1 MPELS
6 TNSCRRFAE
15 SANCSNRAASFL
27 FEAINRLCVVLSE
40 AGVIRP
46 HLEEQ
51 ALLNAAQKKIGLFD
65 FGNENFREGLSVLL
79 DSARRDVKFHVLGQ
93 LSFRDFI
100 VRMLTNR
107 LLLCEARKH
116 WTKEMVPLKPP
127 LIVTGL
133 ARSGTTFLHRLLG
146 QDPANRVLPLWKL
159 LKPVPD
165 GNGRDRHRL
174 QTELQL
180 RMMACIAPDL
190 DKKHYTRADTPE
202 ECIVLLASSFVSLIY
217 YAMAPVYSYA
227 EWYMKHDLLTGYK
240 EYRTQLELLQQ
251 SVPYSRLAL
260 KAPDHMAALDV
271 IEKVIPEAMVVQ
283 SHRDPTECV
292 HSVNSLQL
300 SLYSMMVRE
309 LDAKKMVKANLDYLA
324 NEMERNMAYHGSGR
338 NNIFHVSY
346 KALVYDPLACMKA
359 IYEHFR
365 LHFTE
370 AFEKNIVKYIQLN
383 PKGGRGMHHY
393 RQKLFGLRDE
403 EIMERFSPY
412 TNQFL
417 EYL

>member
-1 MPELS
+1 MAEPS
-6 TNSCRRFAE
+6 TTSCRRSTE
-15 SANCSNRAASFL
+15 SANCANRAASFL
-27 FEAINRLCVVLSE
+27 FEAVNRLCAVLTES
-40 AGVIRP
+40 GVIRP

-65 FGNENFREGLSVLL
+65 FGNENFREGLNVLL
-79 DSARRDVKFHVLGQ
+79 DSTKRDVKFHVLGQ

-107 LLLCEARKH
+107 LLLFEVRKH
-116 WTKEMVPLKPP
+116 RTEEMVPLKPP
-127 LIVTGL
+127 LIVTGP

-174 QTELQL
+174 RTELQL

-227 EWYMKHDLLTGYK
+227 EWYIKQDLTAGYR
-240 EYRTQLELLQQ
+240 EYRFQLELLQQ
-251 SVPYSRLAL
+251 AAPESRLAL
-260 KAPDHMAALDV
+260 KAPDHLAALDV
-271 IEKVIPEAMVVQ
+271 IEQVIPETMVVQ
-283 SHRDPTECV
+283 SHRDPVECV

-300 SLYSMMVRE
+300 SLYRLMIDEVDGKRM
-309 LDAKKMVKANLDYLA
+309 AKANLEYLA
-324 NEMERNMAYHGSGR
+324 KEMDRNIAYHDSDR

-346 KALVYDPLACMKA
+346 KALVHDPLACVKE
-359 IYEHFR
+359 IYEHFG
-365 LHFTE
+365 LQFTE
-370 AFEKNIVKYIQLN
+370 AFENNIVKYMQLN
-383 PKGGRGMHHY
+383 PKGGRGPHHY
-393 RQKLFGLRDE
+393 GQELFGLPDE

-412 TNQFL
+412 TNHFL